1 MHTTL
6 RHFLSVSL
14 DPESDKSALVL
25 AAERDP
31 AILASVL
38 SVDPRAAA
46 NLDCWHERLD
56 ESLLRAI
63 AIAMSNAAVTR
74 SSMPEN
80 MVESWRSAITQS
92 VLAAVLARHIPAA
105 DPTEHR
111 LVGLLSSLGTWL
123 DPLGEAVATDAAAAD
138 FLLRLGC
145 SRSISDAVRYRRE
158 PVEQLNGTPL
168 PLRINAAVVRLADC
182 VGGPQMVPSETMTAC
197 RTLLEVD
204 ENVIYESL
212 GRAAR
217 AFDLLLADL
226 GELAAQPLRQAH
238 DSLAD
243 LAADASTGAVF
254 YRSLIK
260 TGGSRDWHEL
270 ISQVGRFLFGFTG
283 LCHFIPGENGLMAT
297 WPDGERLEIPAGREE
312 NHITS
317 ARQQNQVMVVTRMK
331 ARDLVER
338 QLLARFGANHLL
350 CIPLAEAGAMVCGID
365 QSFAEHVD
373 QYRVLLGAYA
383 DAAEDLYQLRTDQQ
397 VPAISLDELSSRA
410 REITHEVNNP
420 LTIIQ
425 NYLGTLSFKLGTES
439 PEQKEIDA
447 ISREISRV
455 GEIVQK
461 FAQIGQNAGL
471 AYRRVDLNDLV
482 EELAGLIGGVDDG
495 LQIETH
501 LDMSIP
507 VMELP
512 GDALRQILLNLM
524 KNAVEALEGVPGAT
538 ISVGT
543 QGAVNVG
550 GKHYVEIMVSDNG
563 PGMSQQERLQLFNT
577 RLTSKGEGRGLGLGI
592 VAELVNQMSGMIT
605 CREGF
610 GAGGGPGT
618 SFQVLLPLEA
628 A

>member
-46 NLDCWHERLD
+46 NLDGWHEHVD

-80 MVESWRSAITQS
+80 MVETWRSAITQS
-92 VLAAVLARHIPAA
+92 VLAAVLARHIPTAE
-105 DPTEHR
+105 PTEHR
-111 LVGLLSSLGTWL
+111 LVGLLSGLGSLL
-123 DPLGEAVATDAAAAD
+123 DPLGEAAATDSAAAD

-145 SRSISDAVRYRRE
+145 SRSVSDAVRYRRE
-158 PVEQLNGTPL
+158 SVEQLSGTSL
-168 PLRINAAVVRLADC
+168 ALRINSAVVRLADC

-197 RTLLEVD
+197 RTLLDVD

-217 AFDLLLADL
+217 AFELLLADL

-260 TGGSRDWHEL
+260 TGGTRDWYEL
-270 ISQVGRFLFGFTG
+270 MSQVGRFLFGFTG
-283 LCHFIPGENGLMAT
+283 LCHFIPGENGLTAK
-297 WPDGERLEIPAGREE
+297 WPDGERMDIPESREE
-312 NHITS
+312 NHIARS
-317 ARQQNQVMVVTRMK
+317 RQQNQVMVVTRMK
-331 ARDLVER
+331 ARDLMER

-350 CIPLAEAGAMVCGID
+350 CIPLASAGALVCGID
-365 QSFAEHVD
+365 QSFAENVD
-373 QYRVLLGAYA
+373 HYRVLLGAYA
-383 DAAEDLYQLRTDQQ
+383 DAAEDLYQHRADRE
-397 VPAISLDELSSRA
+397 VPEISLDELNSRA

-425 NYLGTLSFKLGTES
+425 NYLGTLSYKLGTES

-461 FAQIGQNAGL
+461 YAQIGRNGGL
-471 AYRRVDLNDLV
+471 AYRRVGLNDMV
-482 EELAGLIGGVDDG
+482 EQLAGLIGGADDG
-495 LQIETH
+495 LQVETH
-501 LDMSIP
+501 LDLSIP
-507 VMELP
+507 EMELP
-512 GDALRQILLNLM
+512 GDALHQVLLNLL
-524 KNAVEALEGVPGAT
+524 KNAVEALEGVPGAI
-538 ISVGT
+538 ISLGT

-563 PGMSQQERLQLFNT
+563 PGMSQEERLQLFNT
-577 RLTSKGEGRGLGLGI
+577 SRTSKGEGRGLGLGI
-592 VAELVNQMSGMIT
+592 VADLVGQMSGMIT
-605 CREGF
+605 CREGM
-610 GAGGGPGT
+610 ATGGGKGT
-618 SFQVLLPLEA
+618 SFQILLPLEA
-628 A
+628 I